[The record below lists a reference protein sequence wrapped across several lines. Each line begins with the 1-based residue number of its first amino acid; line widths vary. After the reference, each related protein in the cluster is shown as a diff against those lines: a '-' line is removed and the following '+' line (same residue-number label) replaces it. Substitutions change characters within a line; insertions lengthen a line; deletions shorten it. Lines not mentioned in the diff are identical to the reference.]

1 MKIETIQEHDD
12 GSATITF
19 NVDSKEVTMLL
30 EVALTVLIAKDAVY
44 NYQKKVMEEAV
55 EELDSTD

>member
-44 NYQKKVMEEAV
+44 KKVMEEAV

>member
-44 NYQKKVMEEAV
+44 KYQKKVMEEAV
-55 EELDSTD
+55 EELDSID

>member
-44 NYQKKVMEEAV
+44 KYQKKVMEEAV